1 MTQQSADLPQGL
13 AELPAKNKE
22 PASVTVLNSWLLQAE
37 KRLGD
42 RGGRLAWLVA
52 STVVI
57 AALQRAL
64 DTTGQPLFLL
74 KGGTLLQHRLPS
86 APTRAT
92 KDVDGLIRGDID
104 DFLAKLDDEFAEPWG
119 PLTLRRD
126 AVEVI
131 QAPARVVKP
140 RRFDVVVELRGK
152 TWRRIQVEIAPDEG
166 SAGAEPEPFTPPTL
180 AGLGLPDPTAMVGI
194 AMRYQVAQ
202 KIHACTDPHDP
213 PTAVNDRARDVVDL
227 LLLRDLAEIGQ
238 DPAVVR
244 AAVVDI
250 FVARARDAQALSRAV
265 RAWPCVV
272 VAHPHW
278 PTDYARAAAD
288 AQMDLTLD
296 EAVAELNAWLAQI
309 DAAVS
314 PANGSDGDDSD
325 DDDEDDEDD
334 ECGDGELKGEH
345 AQ

>member
-1 MTQQSADLPQGL
+1 MTPPHADVPLGLADLP
-13 AELPAKNKE
+13 EKTKE
-22 PASVTVLNSWLLQAE
+22 PASVAMLNSWLQQAE
-37 KRLGD
+37 RRLGS

-52 STVVI
+52 STIVI

-64 DTTGQPLFLL
+64 DATGQPHFLL

-104 DFLAKLDDEFAEPWG
+104 DFLVKLDDELAEPWG

-131 QAPARVVKP
+131 QIPTRVIKP

-152 TWRRIQVEIAPDEG
+152 TWRRVQVEIAPDEG
-166 SAGAEPEPFTPPTL
+166 GAGAAPEPFAPPTL
-180 AGLGLPDPTAMVGI
+180 AGLGLPGPGVMVGI

-213 PTAVNDRARDVVDL
+213 PAATNDRARDLVDL
-227 LLLRDLAEIGQ
+227 LLLRDLAEIGENL
-238 DPAVVR
+238 AGVR
-244 AAVVDI
+244 AAVMDVFD
-250 FVARARDAQALSRAV
+250 VRARDAQALGRAE
-265 RAWPCVV
+265 RTWPCVV

-278 PTDYARAAAD
+278 PTDFERAAAD
-288 AQMDLTLD
+288 AQIDIGLD
-296 EAVAELNAWLAQI
+296 EAVAQLNAWLAQI
-309 DAAVS
+309 DAAVL
-314 PANGSDGDDSD
+314 PTRGAD
-325 DDDEDDEDD
+325 DDDDVAREEEDEDD
-334 ECGDGELKGEH
+334 GETG
-345 AQ
+345 